1 MLEVD
6 FYRGLD
12 PITVHSVTIE
22 ELFVTGWE
30 PLRGLDIV
38 APLLKNFT
46 LLRPVDKDFSMSLLA
61 PKVENILWNCGVSF
75 YPEKNVV
82 IDVSGMWRLKNL
94 KLQTE
99 ECGFVLS
106 LDVGRPV
113 RFHSFDILLLFYV
126 QSPGN
131 FGELFNFTMSYYV
144 KCFI

>member
-38 APLLKNFT
+38 APLLKKFT

>member
-1 MLEVD
+1 
-6 FYRGLD
+6 
-12 PITVHSVTIE
+12 
-22 ELFVTGWE
+22 VTGWE

-38 APLLKNFT
+38 APLLKKFT
-46 LLRPVDKDFSMSLLA
+46 LLWSVDKDFSMSLLA

-131 FGELFNFTMSYYV
+131 FGELFNFAMSYYV